1 MNQPSASAVTAPY
14 PAISIHEMQKWY
26 GDFHVLKGIDLHISS
41 GEIVVV
47 CGPSGSGKS
56 TLIRC
61 LNLLEDFQKGKVFI
75 DGIELTRNAACVAS
89 IRRQVG
95 MVFQQ
100 FNLFPHMTV
109 FENLMLGPRVRQQAR
124 ESQARELACGT
135 SSGSDRRTGGQVPE
149 PALRRPA
156 AARRHRPGARH
167 AAHESCCS
175 TNPRRRLIRKW
186 SRRCSTS

>member
-1 MNQPSASAVTAPY
+1 MNQPSASALIAPY

-109 FENLMLGPRVRQQAR
+109 LENLMLGPRLVSRLD
-124 ESQARELACGT
+124 ESQARQLAYEYLDQCG
-135 SSGSDRRTGGQVPE
+135 SGTRRTST
-149 PALRRPA
+149 PASSPAVSSNALPSPGPLHATTHLAVRRT
-156 AARRHRPGARH
+156 HLG
-167 AAHESCCS
+167 
-175 TNPRRRLIRKW
+175 T
-186 SRRCSTS
+186 